1 MNKVSKNLS
10 ACLLFDHL
18 YNQNQKPFETKF
30 ARLAARAVI
39 GSLFLLKKQQI
50 YYFLAGNNYPDSPHL
65 QRGMK
70 LSTQVSPLLNLKL
83 YFKQG
88 TICAKPGCMS
98 DEVKSKISKSK
109 WDICCCNNLI
119 CYLIK

>member
-1 MNKVSKNLS
+1 MYVCQRICLPVCYLIFYITRTKN
-10 ACLLFDHL
+10 HL
-18 YNQNQKPFETKF
+18 KQKF

-39 GSLFLLKKQQI
+39 ESLFLLKKQQI

-109 WDICCCNNLI
+109 WDFCCCNNPI
-119 CYLIK
+119 CYLTK